1 MEEKEV
7 LVTDNVTEKKKMY
20 PGKLAGKIGEGNY
33 LVIREFNQPK
43 LNIMCHKLLEI
54 ERVVALFCK
63 RAELQ

>member
-1 MEEKEV
+1 MQ
-7 LVTDNVTEKKKMY
+7 KMY

>member
-1 MEEKEV
+1 MQ
-7 LVTDNVTEKKKMY
+7 KMY

-54 ERVVALFCK
+54 ERVVALFVKEQSCNK
-63 RAELQ
+63 MSHFGVTIHS